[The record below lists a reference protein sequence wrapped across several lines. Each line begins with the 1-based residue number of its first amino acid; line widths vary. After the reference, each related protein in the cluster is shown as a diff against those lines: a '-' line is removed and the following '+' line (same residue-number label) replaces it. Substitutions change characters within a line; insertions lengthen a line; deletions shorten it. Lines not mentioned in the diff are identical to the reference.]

1 MLKAAT
7 TLQSAYERTDA
18 ALNLAAQRLE
28 TEYGQNFDPRLNP
41 ARLLRRIQALEEEL
55 PRLHE
60 AAAANATAERELSHE
75 LHTQLGANHKATM
88 GLAARAAVEC
98 GPAHRT
104 TDALM
109 AERFALQ
116 PVLEAERAAREGW
129 LVRLVRQVD
138 GVLGV

>member
-1 MLKAAT
+1 MHFADPDGDDFAKLKVRLYLGLWADLLVLWARTPRTRDAWWWASRLAKMLKEMRAW
-7 TLQSAYERTDA
+7 ECD
-18 ALNLAAQRLE
+18 
-28 TEYGQNFDPRLNP
+28 
-41 ARLLRRIQALEEEL
+41 RRSFV
-55 PRLHE
+55 
-60 AAAANATAERELSHE
+60 AAAGPERVDEMLRDV
-75 LHTQLGANHKATM
+75 
-88 GLAARAAVEC
+88 AARAAVEC